1 MSGDV
6 RSGKS
11 WYQIFTAEAGHDPP
25 LLSVVRDASVLFC
38 ITRRLQTAEEAQIL
52 RVCQTKVRNRSLPMK
67 IVDAE
72 YQFDRHK
79 LTLFFEAER

>member
-1 MSGDV
+1 M
-6 RSGKS
+6 
-11 WYQIFTAEAGHDPP
+11 QPP
-25 LLSVVRDASVLFC
+25 P
-38 ITRRLQTAEEAQIL
+38 IPPWQTQEEAQIL

-72 YQFDRHK
+72 YQFDQHK

>member
-1 MSGDV
+1 MSAM
-6 RSGKS
+6 
-11 WYQIFTAEAGHDPP
+11 WLT
-25 LLSVVRDASVLFC
+25 FC
-38 ITRRLQTAEEAQIL
+38 RCTTQAQEEEQIL
-52 RVCQTKVRNRSLPMK
+52 HVCQTKVRNRGLPMK